1 MTSKLWKLFHSCLTG
16 FSLQSWCHILPNFV
30 YLKLTYCR
38 LNDMFYS
45 IYTDVGDYMP
55 SYSKSKDKKDKK
67 DRGRDRDRDD
77 HRDRGKDRDRDRD
90 RDYRDRDRDRRD
102 RGRDRD
108 RHGDRDRDRERD
120 GHRDRRDDR
129 KRKSYF
135 EKPVEEVCSTHH
147 SVPSCRQRCR
157 HLFFQDNWFTS
168 LCLWI

>member
-1 MTSKLWKLFHSCLTG
+1 MVPYFTKSC
-16 FSLQSWCHILPNFV
+16 ILDSNIMSSTCIWRV
-30 YLKLTYCR
+30 
-38 LNDMFYS
+38 YS

-67 DRGRDRDRDD
+67 DRRDRDRDD

-90 RDYRDRDRDRRD
+90 RDYRDRDRDRDRRD

-108 RHGDRDRDRERD
+108 RHGDRDRERD

-135 EKPVEEVCSTHH
+135 EKPVEEVCSTRH
-147 SVPSCRQRCR
+147 SVLSCLQTFI
-157 HLFFQDNWFTS
+157 LKNNWFTS
-168 LCLWI
+168 LCMWILKRC

>member
-1 MTSKLWKLFHSCLTG
+1 MMPYFTKFC
-16 FSLQSWCHILPNFV
+16 ILE
-30 YLKLTYCR
+30 TYCR

-108 RHGDRDRDRERD
+108 RHSDRDRDRERD

-135 EKPVEEVCSTHH
+135 EKPVEEVCSTQH
-147 SVPSCRQRCR
+147 SVPSCLQCCR
-157 HLFFQDNWFTS
+157 HLFFQDNLIHIIVLVNLKRNSFLQIKYS
-168 LCLWI
+168 FPLISI